1 MAAFTFST
9 ASLAI
14 ETLSESL
21 VDAGNDSTGRE
32 SISFSAR
39 QTQRSPKCISVEND
53 RADTGQVPDPWLV
66 GDGETTQPDTHHHTQ
81 AVHNPRRPP
90 RGDVILLRCDHT
102 CTADRHVTSCCSYKH
117 TVISH
122 GASRFANRNQHTSYS
137 AYYHTQATL
146 SNGRLASHATRRK
159 PFARLA
165 RCASKYIVHD
175 CLKADATCLHMP
187 WRPLRAVS

>member
-117 TVISH
+117 TWS
-122 GASRFANRNQHTSYS
+122 
-137 AYYHTQATL
+137 YHTAHRDSRTETSIL
-146 SNGRLASHATRRK
+146 VTAHTTTPKPPSRTVGWPLTRHAGSRLRGWLVVRVSI
-159 PFARLA
+159 
-165 RCASKYIVHD
+165 SYMIV
-175 CLKADATCLHMP
+175 
-187 WRPLRAVS
+187 